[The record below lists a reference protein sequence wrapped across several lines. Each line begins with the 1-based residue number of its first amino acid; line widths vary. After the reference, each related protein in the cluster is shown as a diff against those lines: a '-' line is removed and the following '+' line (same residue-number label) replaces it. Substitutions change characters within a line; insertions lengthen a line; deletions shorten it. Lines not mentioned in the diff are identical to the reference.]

1 MVNRNGVST
10 QSDRPKNLHQDYENS
25 LYQYRTPFLSGSAI
39 CLRDSNS
46 SHSQRWLP
54 LNAYSLHLAA
64 KATGAQTGQD
74 LAQAHTADSQL
85 RVAKTVGFSGPHS
98 QLIETTQATANHVPG
113 CALELTKNQS
123 IEKKKATLVRAAS
136 PAARGIFLSERTSS
150 GQR

>member
-1 MVNRNGVST
+1 M
-10 QSDRPKNLHQDYENS
+10 QDYVPVS
-25 LYQYRTPFLSGSAI
+25 SVI

-46 SHSQRWLP
+46 SPSQRWLP

-98 QLIETTQATANHVPG
+98 Q
-113 CALELTKNQS
+113 
-123 IEKKKATLVRAAS
+123 
-136 PAARGIFLSERTSS
+136 
-150 GQR
+150 